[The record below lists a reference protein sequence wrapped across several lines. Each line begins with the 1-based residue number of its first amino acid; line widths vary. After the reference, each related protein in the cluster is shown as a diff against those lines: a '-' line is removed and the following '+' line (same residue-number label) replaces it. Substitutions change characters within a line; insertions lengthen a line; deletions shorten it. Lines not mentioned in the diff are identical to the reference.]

1 MENFI
6 PTLPTAPGILQ
17 ASGIAAE
24 SLGQGALVAL
34 YRRLVGAFSGPQ
46 VNQSRVTVNGDNV
59 AVVPEAPPGVSYR
72 EILIQNLGTSPLFL
86 RLASGAANTGANG
99 EIVLSAGGAD
109 NDGTAGVYT
118 IAGFNGTVTGASAS
132 SVVASVV
139 VLNLG

>member
-6 PTLPTAPGILQ
+6 PTLPMAPGILQ

-24 SLGQGALVAL
+24 SLGQGAMVAL

-99 EIVLSAGGAD
+99 EVVLNACGAA
-109 NDGTAGVYT
+109 NDGTGGVYKL
-118 IAGFNGTVTGASAS
+118 AGFLGAISGASAS
-132 SVVASVV
+132 SINAAVVITT
-139 VLNLG
+139 LQ